1 MPRMMMLAL
10 LRIQGRQMASVMN
23 YVFLLLDENNYNLK
37 PMIESEVFSILKHW
51 KNEVDDALRE
61 GMTTKEFAA
70 YLIFDAIKSKLGSGN
85 HHVYR
90 GILSVNGKTLSEQAT
105 KTIKLLLKM
114 GLVDQD
120 KVNVLLSDV
129 KEAVS
134 QTG

>member
-23 YVFLLLDENNYNLK
+23 CVFLLLDENNYSLK
-37 PMIESEVFSILKHW
+37 SMIENEVFSILKHW

-70 YLIFDAIKSKLGSGN
+70 YLIFDALKSRLSSGS

-90 GILSVNGKTLSEQAT
+90 GVLSVNGNTLSQQAL
-105 KTIKLLLKM
+105 KTVNLLLSM
-114 GLVDQD
+114 NLVHPD
-120 KVNVLLSDV
+120 KADVLLSDIRI
-129 KEAVS
+129 AVS
-134 QTG
+134 QAG